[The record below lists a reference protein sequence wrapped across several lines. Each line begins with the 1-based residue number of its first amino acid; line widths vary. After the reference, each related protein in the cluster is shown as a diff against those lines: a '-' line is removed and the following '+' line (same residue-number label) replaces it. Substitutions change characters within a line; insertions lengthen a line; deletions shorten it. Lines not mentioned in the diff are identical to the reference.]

1 MCFTWV
7 CACAR
12 VCVVCMYTCVHT
24 WNLEGSIVSCSTTV
38 CFNLDDQSLTEPE
51 AHITATLDTQRAPGS
66 ACGPHPPTPVSARVL
81 GICPIFG
88 FYVGSRVQT
97 ETLTIVQQVLYPS
110 VSFSHLIFVSE
121 AFSIYHMASV
131 VYRQASV
138 YILTFIN

>member
-1 MCFTWV
+1 MGMCV
-7 CACAR
+7 C
-12 VCVVCMYTCVHT
+12 TCVCGMHVH
-24 WNLEGSIVSCSTTV
+24 LCAHVEARRLYSILLHYV

-97 ETLTIVQQVLYPS
+97 ETLTIVQQALYPS

-121 AFSIYHMASV
+121 AISI
-131 VYRQASV
+131 
-138 YILTFIN
+138 